1 MNPRTV
7 SAGATSAPSARRFT
21 ERRRAAVLSS
31 GALLALALVGCQGA
45 GSPVSPSPTITPTI
59 LTASAT
65 PSPAPGDTDPSATTP
80 PAEAKPSFTPSTDP
94 ASGLPGVTVALAGA
108 EAMNGGI
115 EVRSFVAD
123 YIGEGTC
130 TATAVAEDGTKL
142 TAERDA
148 KPDATTTV
156 CPPIMIEGVTA
167 ATWKVTVTFQNSER
181 AGTSAPETVEVH
193 E

>member
-1 MNPRTV
+1 M
-7 SAGATSAPSARRFT
+7 
-21 ERRRAAVLSS
+21 
-31 GALLALALVGCQGA
+31 
-45 GSPVSPSPTITPTI
+45 
-59 LTASAT
+59 
-65 PSPAPGDTDPSATTP
+65 
-80 PAEAKPSFTPSTDP
+80 
-94 ASGLPGVTVALAGA
+94 TVALAGA

-123 YIGEGTC
+123 YIGDGTC

-167 ATWKVTVTFQNSER
+167 GTWNVTVTFQNSER
-181 AGTSAPETVEVH
+181 AGTSAPETLEVH

>member
-1 MNPRTV
+1 
-7 SAGATSAPSARRFT
+7 
-21 ERRRAAVLSS
+21 
-31 GALLALALVGCQGA
+31 
-45 GSPVSPSPTITPTI
+45 
-59 LTASAT
+59 
-65 PSPAPGDTDPSATTP
+65 
-80 PAEAKPSFTPSTDP
+80 
-94 ASGLPGVTVALAGA
+94 
-108 EAMNGGI
+108 MNGGI

-123 YIGEGTC
+123 YTG

-167 ATWKVTVTFQNSER
+167 GTWKVTATFQNSER
-181 AGTSAPETVEVH
+181 AGTSAPESVEVH